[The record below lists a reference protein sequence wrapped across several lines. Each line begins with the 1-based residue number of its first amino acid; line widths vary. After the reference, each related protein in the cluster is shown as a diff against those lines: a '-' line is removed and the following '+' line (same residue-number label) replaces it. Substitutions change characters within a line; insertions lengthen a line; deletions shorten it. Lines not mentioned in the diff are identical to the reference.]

1 MEKPLPGYNLQPL
14 DPQLLHEVTHQGLY
28 DADGVDGGAPG
39 YDLSIDEAIAVKEC
53 HQHQVTLASM
63 DLGLY

>member
-14 DPQLLHEVTHQGLY
+14 DRQLLHEVAHQGLY

-39 YDLSIDEAIAVKEC
+39 YDLSIDDVIAVKDC
-53 HQHQVTLASM
+53 QQHQVILASM
-63 DLGLY
+63 DLGLC